1 MDHSPMVSPA
11 SMVQR
16 KRNKKVAVSVVMI
29 CSPIR
34 GTLEGA
40 IASWTTSYASLSRR
54 SLSAA
59 RGDQAGHD
67 HQLRSAVSHNHCRA
81 GPAPCRTDSAAG
93 ASTKHSISR
102 TISLACPGNAWLPH
116 LWEPAQE
123 KWV

>member
-1 MDHSPMVSPA
+1 MAKMRCGIAAVEALRTAGVTTIFGLMGSSTLEIYDVLYDAKDLTYIGVRHENCGMHMADAYGRVT
-11 SMVQR
+11 QR

-59 RGDQAGHD
+59 KR
-67 HQLRSAVSHNHCRA
+67 
-81 GPAPCRTDSAAG
+81 
-93 ASTKHSISR
+93 
-102 TISLACPGNAWLPH
+102 
-116 LWEPAQE
+116 
-123 KWV
+123 